1 MKEER
6 SNIDQTCLDIEKI
19 VEDSRSKEKEY
30 KEGVLQQNLVILR
43 STLVLDSEDEFDKDY
58 ETSSEVPEQY
68 RLSTERLRDIVQLVM
83 MIMMMTIMK
92 TLRAI
97 QKVDIDLCTK
107 ITLWQL
113 SRRLIRQVNVREE

>member
-6 SNIDQTCLDIEKI
+6 SNIDQTCLDIEL
-19 VEDSRSKEKEY
+19 VEDPRSKGKEY

-43 STLVLDSEDEFDKDY
+43 STLLDSEDESDEDY
-58 ETSSEVPEQY
+58 EPSSEVPEQY

-92 TLRAI
+92 T
-97 QKVDIDLCTK
+97 
-107 ITLWQL
+107 
-113 SRRLIRQVNVREE
+113 

>member
-1 MKEER
+1 M
-6 SNIDQTCLDIEKI
+6 
-19 VEDSRSKEKEY
+19 
-30 KEGVLQQNLVILR
+30 ILR
-43 STLVLDSEDEFDKDY
+43 STLVLDSEDESDKDY
-58 ETSSEVPEQY
+58 EPSSEVPEQY

-97 QKVDIDLCTK
+97 QKVDIDLCKK

>member
-6 SNIDQTCLDIEKI
+6 SNIDQTCLDIEL
-19 VEDSRSKEKEY
+19 VEDPRSKEKEY

-43 STLVLDSEDEFDKDY
+43 STLLDSEDESDEDY
-58 ETSSEVPEQY
+58 EPSSEVPEQY

-92 TLRAI
+92 T
-97 QKVDIDLCTK
+97 
-107 ITLWQL
+107 
-113 SRRLIRQVNVREE
+113 

>member
-6 SNIDQTCLDIEKI
+6 SNIDQTCLDIEKL
-19 VEDSRSKEKEY
+19 VEDPRSKEKEY
-30 KEGVLQQNLVILR
+30 KEGVLQQNLVILTR
-43 STLVLDSEDEFDKDY
+43 STLVLDSEDESDEDN
-58 ETSSEVPEQY
+58 EPSSEVPEQY

-92 TLRAI
+92 KTYRAI

-107 ITLWQL
+107 I
-113 SRRLIRQVNVREE
+113 NM

>member
-6 SNIDQTCLDIEKI
+6 SNIDQTCLDIEKL
-19 VEDSRSKEKEY
+19 VEGPRSKEKEY

-43 STLVLDSEDEFDKDY
+43 STLVLDSEDESDEDY
-58 ETSSEVPEQY
+58 EPSSEVPEQY

-92 TLRAI
+92 T
-97 QKVDIDLCTK
+97 
-107 ITLWQL
+107 
-113 SRRLIRQVNVREE
+113 